1 MYVLIVSARIKPEQ
15 RGRFLEAI
23 EENAVSS
30 VRDEPG
36 CLRFD
41 VVRDRDDPDHYL
53 FYEVYRDEEA
63 FAAHRASD
71 RFARWREAADEVL
84 SDPLEATHT
93 AMVVTRTTARRTE
106 RAVSRPRCWRWWP
119 PWSRRPGPGRRWGGR
134 PR

>member
-1 MYVLIVSARIKPEQ
+1 MYVLIVSARVKPEQ

-23 EENAVSS
+23 EGNAVTS

-41 VVRDRDDPDHYL
+41 VVRDNDDPDHYL
-53 FYEVYRDEEA
+53 FYEVYRDSEA

-71 RFARWREAADEVL
+71 HFARWREAADEVL

-93 AMVVTRTTARRTE
+93 AMVVTRSDRQE
-106 RAVSRPRCWRWWP
+106 D
-119 PWSRRPGPGRRWGGR
+119 
-134 PR
+134 

>member
-23 EENAVSS
+23 EENAVAS

-41 VVRDRDDPDHYL
+41 VARDNDDPHHYL
-53 FYEVYRDEEA
+53 FYELYRDEEA

-71 RFARWREAADEVL
+71 HFARWREAADVCL
-84 SDPLEATHT
+84 SEPLEATHA
-93 AMVVTRTTARRTE
+93 AMVVTRGDR
-106 RAVSRPRCWRWWP
+106 
-119 PWSRRPGPGRRWGGR
+119 GDGG
-134 PR
+134 

>member
-1 MYVLIVSARIKPEQ
+1 MYVLIVSAKVKPEQ

-41 VVRDRDDPDHYL
+41 VVRDNDDPDHYL

-63 FAAHRASD
+63 FRAHRD
-71 RFARWREAADEVL
+71 TDHFARWREAADVCL
-84 SDPLEATHT
+84 SEPLDATHA
-93 AMVVTRTTARRTE
+93 AMVVTRSDR
-106 RAVSRPRCWRWWP
+106 
-119 PWSRRPGPGRRWGGR
+119 G
-134 PR
+134 